1 MTERKEFTPT
11 IRGVDGAGK
20 VTIVLATLNTA
31 VDHDG
36 DVTKS
41 GFFGRQVASIVPAHD
56 WAHVPLG
63 KARIFET
70 PGEAVAELA
79 FNLKVPAAVD
89 WYEAIR
95 YDFENPPALQEYSY
109 GFDVLPGGSAKG
121 TFAGR
126 SVRFLQPLD
135 DGSPGVTVFEVSPVM
150 KGAGSRTRTLA
161 VKRDARPLDGRHD
174 ARRRMLERMSMEPDD
189 MGPTTRDVLIS
200 THMKLIHMN
209 LTRDIE
215 AATRPVLE
223 KAFRSVAIG
232 YSEDQP
238 WVVLSEA
245 RSAAKAAVETY
256 APLLGIDP
264 PVVRWFS
271 EEQDEEFADFRSLE
285 PLQGLCRPKAA
296 PGEIWLHSELSAA
309 DAWSIAAHEIRHLAG
324 GSELEARVYEEKAR
338 FDWSSR

>member
-1 MTERKEFTPT
+1 MSERKEFTPT

-56 WAHVPLG
+56 WSHVPLG
-63 KARIFET
+63 KATISET

-95 YDFENPPALQEYSY
+95 YDFEHPPALQEYSY
-109 GFDVLPGGSAKG
+109 GFDVLPGGSSKG

-126 SVRFLQPLD
+126 PVRFLQPLA
-135 DGSPGVTVFEVSPVM
+135 DGSPGVAVFEVSPVV
-150 KGAGSRTRTLA
+150 KGAGTRTRTLA
-161 VKRDARPLDGRHD
+161 VKQDSRD
-174 ARRRMLERMSMEPDD
+174 RMLERMSAEPDD
-189 MGPTTRDVLIS
+189 LDWSAREALMRA
-200 THMKLIHMN
+200 HMRLIHMD

-232 YSEDQP
+232 YSGDLP
-238 WVVLSEA
+238 WSVLSEA
-245 RSAAKAAVETY
+245 RNAAKAAVETY
-256 APLLGIDP
+256 APLLGIEP
-264 PVVRWFS
+264 PAVRWFS
-271 EEQDEEFADFRSLE
+271 EEPDEEFVEFRSLQ
-285 PLQGLCRPKAA
+285 PLHGLCRPKAA

-309 DAWSIAAHEIRHLAG
+309 DAWSIAAHEMRHLAG
-324 GSELEARVYEEKAR
+324 GGEDDARVYEEKAR